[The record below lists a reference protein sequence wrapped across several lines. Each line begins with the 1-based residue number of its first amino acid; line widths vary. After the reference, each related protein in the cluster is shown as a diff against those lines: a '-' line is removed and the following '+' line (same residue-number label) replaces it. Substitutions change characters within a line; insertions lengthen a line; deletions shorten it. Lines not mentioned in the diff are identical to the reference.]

1 LARITIR
8 VDDALF
14 RRLDARARDAG
25 TPTAT
30 YCRDILGRFEGT
42 DPSGYHARFDELH
55 ATGIQTPCD
64 PRRLSRQTHAG
75 NPRTGACRCP
85 APPPGKGGCSIP
97 SRTRREH
104 LSHDTLGSWT
114 RGGQAIVHNV
124 RMTTQVFNQ
133 TLVAGW

>member
-1 LARITIR
+1 MARITIR

-55 ATGIQTPCD
+55 ATGIKTLAILAASVGKRTPEILEQGLAD
-64 PRRLSRQTHAG
+64 ARRLL
-75 NPRTGACRCP
+75 
-85 APPPGKGGCSIP
+85 
-97 SRTRREH
+97 RE
-104 LSHDTLGSWT
+104 
-114 RGGQAIVHNV
+114 RGLLDPEQDQA
-124 RMTTQVFNQ
+124 
-133 TLVAGW
+133 